1 MTMMNSLNSYLLCT
15 TTSLVIIIMV
25 LYNNLSP
32 VSCFNQQQQPPNSHR
47 GLLFE
52 EKNRLGS
59 TPPSCH
65 NKCNKCHPCMA
76 VQVPTMPSRLPV
88 QPGLTRLARTTPMEF
103 FDPSAQTNYK
113 PLGWKC
119 SCQNNLF
126 NP

>member
-1 MTMMNSLNSYLLCT
+1 MMNSLNSYLLCT

-25 LYNNLSP
+25 LYNSLSP
-32 VSCFNQQQQPPNSHR
+32 VSCFNQQQQPPSSQR

-59 TPPSCH
+59 TPPSCY
-65 NKCNKCHPCMA
+65 NKCNRCHPCMA
-76 VQVPTMPSRLPV
+76 VQVPTMPSRNPV
-88 QPGLTRLARTTPMEF
+88 QPAGLTPLARTTPMEF
-103 FDPSAQTNYK
+103 LDPSPQTNYK

-119 SCQNNLF
+119 SCQNHLF